1 MASGDTFHFIDLS
14 AQNAINQYHFI
25 TLIVFESS
33 IMFWTMSGKK
43 NTFHNAK
50 HQNNGTDYG

>member
-33 IMFWTMSGKK
+33 IMFWTMSEKK
-43 NTFHNAK
+43 KYISQCKTSK
-50 HQNNGTDYG
+50 